1 MILVLG
7 MGDSSESCMNTT
19 SPRYVVSFAGNST
32 WNMLHLINAG
42 AAQQLAVSMD
52 EHDLWIVSADGAFVT
67 PQKVQVSAPSI
78 SDHLPT

>member
-1 MILVLG
+1 
-7 MGDSSESCMNTT
+7 
-19 SPRYVVSFAGNST
+19 
-32 WNMLHLINAG
+32 MLHLINAG